1 MEFYRS
7 SAYAEYTNFISH
19 MTQFISDNLN
29 DNAKELR
36 LVELEQKLKAG
47 FHNRTLEEFIV
58 DPTFQDFWG
67 IERHHI
73 KKRHWKKAY
82 TFSNSHEGIKTGFL
96 YQDATDAMIH
106 IGRGQQRELFV
117 GGAKCVSWKYLLEK
131 HSKRKYLDTETT
143 LGDYAKLNKNLI
155 LGLSDINLKR
165 NTGKVTKALDGRVIY
180 VARVKMDKKD
190 HILFSTITDLGCY
203 INGGWNPNC

>member
-1 MEFYRS
+1 
-7 SAYAEYTNFISH
+7 

-29 DNAKELR
+29 DNAKEFH

-58 DPTFQDFWG
+58 DSTFQDFWG
-67 IERHHI
+67 IKRHHI

-82 TFSNSHEGIKTGFL
+82 TFSNSHEGIKTGFFHK
-96 YQDATDAMIH
+96 DATTDA
-106 IGRGQQRELFV
+106 IGRGQRELVV
-117 GGAKCVSWKYLLEK
+117 GGAKCVTWNSLLEK
-131 HSKRKYLDTETT
+131 HSKRKYLDTEIT

-155 LGLSDINLKR
+155 LGLSDINIKR
-165 NTGKVTKALDGRVIY
+165 NTGKVTKASDGRVVY

-190 HILFSTITDLGCY
+190 HILFSTITDGCFL
-203 INGGWNPNC
+203 NGGLGWTSNC